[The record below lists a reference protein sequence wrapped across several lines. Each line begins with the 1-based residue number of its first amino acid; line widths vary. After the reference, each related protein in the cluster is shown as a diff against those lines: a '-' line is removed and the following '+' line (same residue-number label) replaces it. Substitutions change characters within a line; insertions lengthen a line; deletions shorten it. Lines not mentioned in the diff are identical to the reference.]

1 MNIAICEDDKIT
13 SLKIAEDIKSVF
25 AESNIDCTVDVFDYA
40 NTFEHSGKKYDLV
53 FLDCHLPDKNG
64 IDIGRSMREKGDD
77 AVLIFVTAYEEYV
90 YDSFEVNP
98 FRYILKP
105 VDKAVLRKTINS
117 FIDYYE
123 KDAFVEV
130 LTARKSFIIKL
141 DEIMYIESNDKKCL
155 IRMINRLID
164 STKSVA
170 DYENEITSPSFFRTH
185 RRYLLNMKYIADINK
200 NIVTLVNGE
209 RVEVSRRNMGAFN
222 KAYINYLK
230 YSARNGK

>member
-13 SLKIAEDIKSVF
+13 SSKIEEDVEDIF
-25 AESNIDCTVDVFDYA
+25 AESNIECTVDVFDCA
-40 NTFEHSGKKYDLV
+40 NGFEHSGKKYDLV
-53 FLDCHLPDKNG
+53 FLDCNLPDKNG
-64 IDIGRSMREKGDD
+64 IDIGRTMREKGDD
-77 AVLIFVTAYEEYV
+77 AVLVFVTAYEEYV

-105 VDKAVLRKTINS
+105 VDKLVLKKTINS

-123 KDAFVEV
+123 KGAFIEV
-130 LTARKSFIIKL
+130 LTSRKSFIIKL
-141 DEIMYIESNDKKCL
+141 DEIVYIESNDKKCL
-155 IRMINRLID
+155 IRLLNQSID

-170 DYENEITSPSFFRTH
+170 EYESEIKSPSFFRTH
-185 RRYLLNMKYIADINK
+185 RRYLLNMKYIVDINK

-230 YSARNGK
+230 YSVRNGK